1 MNSSTTVRTTAAA
14 LLLLALAACKQADDG
29 ASVSQERPTVSVVTL
44 HAQSVPLTEELAG
57 RVVASLEAE
66 VRPQV
71 GGIIQTRLFTEGGE
85 VKAGAALYKIDP
97 ATYQAT
103 YDSAVAALLK
113 AQAAVPSAQAKA
125 DRNKDLVSQKAIST
139 QDYEAAVEAL
149 AQARAGVSAAQAA
162 VQTAKINLDYTTMTA
177 PISGRIGKSSLTPGA
192 LVTAGQATAL
202 ATIHQLDPI
211 NIDLTQTSSSL
222 LNLRQAIKAGRIK
235 ASGAH
240 IDVTLKLENGTV
252 YPLTGKL
259 AFAESSVS
267 TTTGSYTLRATF
279 ANPDRLLLP
288 GMYVRAVVDKGA
300 APQAF
305 LVPQRAVSRN
315 ARGEATALFLKNGK
329 VEQRVLTAGRSIGNA
344 WVVENSVTD
353 GDQVIVE
360 GSQGVREGD
369 AVTSVSVA
377 IDEATGQIRQANQG
391 GSHSQ
396 QAPAGLSDAQALTSS
411 AALATSNQRDTASR
425 GQ

>member
-1 MNSSTTVRTTAAA
+1 MTVRTTVAA
-14 LLLLALAACKQADDG
+14 LLLFALAACKQADDG
-29 ASVSQERPTVSVVTL
+29 ATVAEKKPTVSVVTL
-44 HAQSVPLTEELAG
+44 HVQSVPLTEELAG

-85 VKAGAALYKIDP
+85 VKAGAPLYKIDP
-97 ATYQAT
+97 ATYRAA

-139 QDYEAAVEAL
+139 QDHEAAIEAL

-211 NIDLTQTSSSL
+211 NIDLTQTSASL

-235 ASGAH
+235 ASGTH

-267 TTTGSYTLRATF
+267 TATGSYTLRATF

-315 ARGEATALFLKNGK
+315 ARGEATALFLKDGK
-329 VEQRVLTAGRSIGNA
+329 VEQRVLTASRSIGNA
-344 WVVENSVTD
+344 WVVENNVTD

-360 GSQGVREGD
+360 GTQGVREGD
-369 AVTSVSVA
+369 LVASVSVA
-377 IDEATGQIRQANQG
+377 IDEATGQIPQTAQG
-391 GSHSQ
+391 D
-396 QAPAGLSDAQALTSS
+396 ADTRRVPAGTSDSRAVTGS
-411 AALATSNQRDTASR
+411 AASATFNQRDTASR